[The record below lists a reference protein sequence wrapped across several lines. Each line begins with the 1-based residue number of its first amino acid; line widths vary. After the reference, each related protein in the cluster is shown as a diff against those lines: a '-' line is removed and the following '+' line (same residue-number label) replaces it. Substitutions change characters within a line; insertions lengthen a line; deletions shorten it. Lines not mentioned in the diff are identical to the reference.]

1 MIAMFCAFFPGA
13 NNSVN
18 VFNIWPLYGP
28 VAGGTIV
35 TVTGEGLNTSDAV
48 VALFPADF
56 RYDVIHLY
64 SLSGSRLADGFYG
77 ADNRGYTSIHP
88 CLFSRNSL

>member
-1 MIAMFCAFFPGA
+1 MFCAFFPGA

-48 VALFPADF
+48 VALFPADNL

-64 SLSGSRLADGFYG
+64 SLSGSRLADSF
-77 ADNRGYTSIHP
+77 
-88 CLFSRNSL
+88 